1 MLTLAEIK
9 NQLDMTWDD
18 EADNKKVLDIA
29 RRAQTTVAGLIGTP
43 ARKFFTEDSESSSEG
58 VHDEA
63 EQLFLDAC
71 RYMRDN
77 AFEDFRTNF
86 ASNILSIRAANSVN
100 SEEETTDE

>member
-1 MLTLAEIK
+1 MLTLSEIK
-9 NQLDMTWDD
+9 NQLDITWDD
-18 EADNKKVLDIA
+18 EADDSKLLNIA

-43 ARKFFTEDSESSSEG
+43 KRKFFTTDSESSSEEES
-58 VHDEA
+58 DEA

-86 ASNILSIRAANSVN
+86 AGNILSLRAANSVAD
-100 SEEETTDE
+100 EEETADE

>member
-1 MLTLAEIK
+1 MLTLSEIK

-18 EADNKKVLDIA
+18 EADDKKVLSIA

-58 VHDEA
+58 VYDEA

-77 AFEDFRTNF
+77 AYEDFRTNF
-86 ASNILSIRAANSVN
+86 ASNILSLRAANSVDD
-100 SEEETTDE
+100 EEETADE